1 VIAVFRPTRQGDADA
16 VLRCVRILRAVQAVI
31 ERRDCGT
38 GAGGFKPGNK
48 CGAGGGG
55 GGEASPQ
62 VKAWAEKKFAEPE
75 HAKAF
80 TEWFGG
86 SQVTDGDGQPRVV
99 YHGTDSGF
107 DEFDPGKI
115 GSATDPG
122 ELGAAFY
129 FSTDAK
135 VVGDKK
141 TAGMPVYLKAEIPLR
156 LKAESFS
163 VNKKGLVTAAL
174 GIDSGSSAAEIT
186 AAAIK
191 AGFDSVVLDYSPIGY
206 NHSEIAVFTPTQI
219 KSATG
224 NSGSFDPKNPK
235 ITRAM
240 RAGNQSAT
248 TRDCGTGA
256 GGFKPGNKC
265 AGGGGAGAGDSGA
278 SGGGS
283 SGSVEQAKPGDGP
296 LVKAAREEHKK
307 ALDKMRKAIE
317 TAEVKAQA
325 KFQEKW
331 DAHAPLKAKLDDHLA
346 LVDKISAE
354 HESLVKQV
362 MADPKNEALAQR
374 MRESGQEL
382 LDERVAIE
390 PLEKAEAKAR
400 NDREKSRHEMRTAVA
415 KALAKESAAVDKEDG
430 LTTAQ
435 RKRSL
440 DAVEQ
445 THRSGSQITQWAQE
459 QGLPESISLSQ
470 RESAVESRVQAQEFL
485 RSAVNPTI
493 HTRALEGPIE
503 YKDGVR
509 ANAAG
514 TAESYESI
522 HGGSSD
528 VRAVV
533 GRTQLSP
540 TDSASTVIHE
550 FGHQIE
556 HGNVEAARLCHDF
569 LQSRVAGEQ
578 AVSFSAKFQGYGYGT
593 DEKGSPDDFL
603 KAVRAAYGVKPD
615 ADSQYAESIA
625 HYAGKRYEGNG
636 KTSESGFTTYG
647 ATEVLSI
654 GLELLAKDARAFAAA
669 DPEWFDLVVGIST
682 GRLLNKTRSQR
693 RKG

>member
-1 VIAVFRPTRQGDADA
+1 MENYVSMRNPLEID
-16 VLRCVRILRAVQAVI
+16 
-31 ERRDCGT
+31 
-38 GAGGFKPGNK
+38 
-48 CGAGGGG
+48 AGGG
-55 GGEASPQ
+55 
-62 VKAWAEKKFAEPE
+62 
-75 HAKAF
+75 
-80 TEWFGG
+80 EWFDAAATA
-86 SQVTDGDGQPRVV
+86 QDTIQTYRTDKEREYLEYKQDFNEKYPNSESDPDSVPDSAWSDLQKQSAKMDQHILDNPKLYAGAKRLPFGYDGIIVKNV
-99 YHGTDSGF
+99 LD
-107 DEFDPGKI
+107 
-115 GSATDPG
+115 
-122 ELGAAFY
+122 
-129 FSTDAK
+129 
-135 VVGDKK
+135 
-141 TAGMPVYLKAEIPLR
+141 
-156 LKAESFS
+156 
-163 VNKKGLVTAAL
+163 NTAAPVSED
-174 GIDSGSSAAEIT
+174 IPASSPFT
-186 AAAIK
+186 TVY
-191 AGFDSVVLDYSPIGY
+191 VV
-206 NHSEIAVFTPTQI
+206 FKPTQI

-224 NSGSFDPKNPK
+224 NSGSFDPKSPK

-240 RAGNQSAT
+240 RAGKQAAT
-248 TRDCGTGA
+248 ARDCGTGA

-317 TAEVKAQA
+317 TAEAKAQA

-362 MADPKNEALAQR
+362 MADPQNEALAQR

-400 NDREKSRHEMRTAVA
+400 KDREKARHEMRTAVA